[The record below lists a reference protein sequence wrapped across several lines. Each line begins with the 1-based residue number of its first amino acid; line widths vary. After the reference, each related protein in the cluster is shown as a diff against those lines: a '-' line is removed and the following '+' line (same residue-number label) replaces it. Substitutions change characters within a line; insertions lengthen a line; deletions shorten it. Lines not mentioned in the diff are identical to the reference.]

1 MSERIRVLVVDD
13 SALMRK
19 LIPAIL
25 ARDSSIEVVGT
36 AMDGA
41 FALKKIEELRPDV
54 VTLDLEMPRMDGM
67 ETLRLIMRRAPLPVI
82 LFSTHSKEG
91 GYSTF
96 KALALGA
103 VDFVAKPKDAAAG
116 HLEEIADQLIAKI
129 KVAKRAAGRKLPP
142 AVVEDEP
149 SVPKKGSRPPLPPRR
164 VIAIGIST
172 GGPNALQYVLTQ
184 IPADFQSTIVIVQHM
199 PEGFTEMFAKRLDEC
214 CALEV
219 HEARSGDLLLAGRV
233 LICPGN
239 RHIMV
244 RRMPRGDMAVLSDGP
259 PVNGHRP
266 SADVLFHS
274 VAQEFGLT
282 AVGVLMT
289 GMGDDGAEGLGA
301 IKSAGGMTIAQSEE
315 SCVVSGMPK
324 AAILKGYANKIIPL
338 DGLGTFLVNQ
348 YGAERGSSE
357 RTAAVQGAVE
367 KLKEHDRH
375 DKNEKN
381 DKNEKIERTPVSSQ
395 RS

>member
-25 ARDSSIEVVGT
+25 ARDSTIEVVGT

-54 VTLDLEMPRMDGM
+54 VTLDLEMPRMDGLEM
-67 ETLRLIMRRAPLPVI
+67 LRLIMRRAPLPII
-82 LFSTHSKEG
+82 LFSTHSTKG
-91 GYSTF
+91 GYATL

-103 VDFVAKPKDAAAG
+103 VDFLAKPKDAAAG

-129 KVAKRAAGRKLPP
+129 KVAKRAAKRKLPP
-142 AVVEDEP
+142 VTVKEEL
-149 SVPKKGSRPPLPPRR
+149 PKLAKASRPALAPRR
-164 VIAIGIST
+164 VIAVGIST
-172 GGPNALQYVLTQ
+172 GGPNALQYVLSQ
-184 IPADFQSTIVIVQHM
+184 IPSDFLSTIVVVQHM

-214 CALEV
+214 CPLEV
-219 HEARSGDLLLAGRV
+219 QEARSGDLLLAGRV

-239 RHIMV
+239 RHMMV
-244 RRMPRGDMAVLSDGP
+244 RRMPRGDMVVLSDGP

-274 VAQEFGLT
+274 VAQEFSLMS
-282 AVGVLMT
+282 VGVLMT
-289 GMGDDGAEGLGA
+289 GMGEDGAEGLGA
-301 IKSAGGMTIAQSEE
+301 IKAAGGMTIAQSEDT
-315 SCVVSGMPK
+315 CVVSGMPR
-324 AAILKGYANKIIPL
+324 AAILKGYANKVIPL
-338 DGLGTFLVNQ
+338 EGLGTFLANH
-348 YGAERGSSE
+348 YG
-357 RTAAVQGAVE
+357 VE
-367 KLKEHDRH
+367 K
-375 DKNEKN
+375 NSAEK
-381 DKNEKIERTPVSSQ
+381 DPGEKVEKDEKPEKTPVSSH